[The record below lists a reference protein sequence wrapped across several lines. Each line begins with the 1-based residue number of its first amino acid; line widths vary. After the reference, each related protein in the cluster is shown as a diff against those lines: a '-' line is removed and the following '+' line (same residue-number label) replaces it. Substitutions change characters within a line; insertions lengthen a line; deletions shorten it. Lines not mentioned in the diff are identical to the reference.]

1 VHVPYRGAAQ
11 IVPDVIGGQIPIGVV
26 SATAGMAQAKAGKLR
41 ALALM
46 NTAKLDGVDN
56 VPPLADALPGFDVAP
71 RIFVLAPAGT
81 PNDIVDRLSSAVKSV
96 LDTPEAGTAAAAQGT
111 LRAYATPAQLGKD
124 MAEETTRWKRII
136 TEQHIVADGS

>member
-1 VHVPYRGAAQ
+1 
-11 IVPDVIGGQIPIGVV
+11 
-26 SATAGMAQAKAGKLR
+26 
-41 ALALM
+41 
-46 NTAKLDGVDN
+46 VDN

-81 PNDIVDRLSSAVKSV
+81 PIDIVDRLSSAVKSV